1 MTAAPTAPEPPR
13 RGRGRPRTGRV
24 RVHWT
29 LPPDLRERI
38 RVAAEAA
45 ALDESALVEQVLRA
59 SRRLR

>member
-1 MTAAPTAPEPPR
+1 MTAATTAPEPPR

-24 RVHWT
+24 RVNWT

-38 RVAAEAA
+38 RVAAETAT
-45 ALDESALVEQVLRA
+45 LDESALVEQILRA